1 MRWIMSDKK
10 IMNESL
16 VELYTNDE
24 WTREFMHSVY
34 EMFGLPKSTENCL
47 NKTDKILFVWGMMT
61 LVQEMKR
68 SNNWLEMKKD
78 LSPEDAALQFVKNH
92 YEEKGHLLLA
102 SIVEDEKYIED
113 IPGDVQ

>member
-1 MRWIMSDKK
+1 MSDKK

-16 VELYTNDE
+16 VDLYTNDK

-34 EMFGLPKSTENCL
+34 DMFGLPKSTEACL

-68 SNNWLEMKKD
+68 SNNWLEMKEEF
-78 LSPEDAALQFVKNH
+78 SPEDAALEFVKSH
-92 YEEKGHLLLA
+92 YEEKGQLLLA
-102 SIVEDEKYIED
+102 SVVDDEKYIESL
-113 IPGDVQ
+113 PGDMQ